1 MKLLEQIT
9 CWSLSTAVWLSLSGC
24 AWNALTLKPT
34 PSDSGSNSGVPQ
46 LREERPVSVSPS
58 SPDAV
63 GNAPASVGLS
73 ETQKT
78 SLSELGIP
86 VLIPAYVPQG
96 FQLAEAIADSCT
108 AGSPR
113 NSFCR
118 EGPHYTLVYRNAQS
132 TCFLVRAVGGGVGG
146 GSSEFEFQTRTTLLG
161 EVSIMFGKS
170 SGENQQPTAE
180 QLRVVQ
186 PNLSS
191 FPATLQSPPSS
202 SRSPYYWVSAG
213 DDTYYQ
219 ETYACEQN
227 ASLTPLEVEKIVQSL
242 VVLE

>member
-1 MKLLEQIT
+1 M
-9 CWSLSTAVWLSLSGC
+9 
-24 AWNALTLKPT
+24 
-34 PSDSGSNSGVPQ
+34 PQ
-46 LREERPVSVSPS
+46 LREERQGSASPA
-58 SPDAV
+58 SPDAIES
-63 GNAPASVGLS
+63 APARAGLS

-78 SLSELGIP
+78 SLSELGMP

-96 FQLAEAIADSCT
+96 FPLAEAIANACT
-108 AGSPR
+108 ARSPR
-113 NSFCR
+113 SSLCR
-118 EGPHYTLVYRNAQS
+118 EGPHYTLVYRNAQN

-146 GSSEFEFQTRTTLLG
+146 GAGEFEFQTRTTLLG
-161 EVSIMFGKS
+161 DVSILFGKS

-191 FPATLQSPPSS
+191 FPEALQSPPGS

-213 DDTYYQ
+213 DDTYDQ

-242 VVLE
+242 VLLE